1 LTKCLRYKAAV
12 PRVNIADLKIG
23 NWQRKIA
30 NETRRLEAN
39 NLVQNYK
46 TDKEKIRNKIV
57 GEVEIT

>member
-12 PRVNIADLKIG
+12 ARVDIADLKIG

-39 NLVQNYK
+39 YLVQNYK
-46 TDKEKIRNKIV
+46 TGKEKIRNKL
-57 GEVEIT
+57 